1 MSQQL
6 SQQPHEQASNAP
18 ALITLIN
25 VAPVLQTTNEPLTLI
40 ATDFFSEID
49 DAALVEC
56 LTKTLSQNPQAAQVV
71 AGFLEHS
78 PFLTRVMK
86 RHPEWLLKILQSCPE
101 ALMHTLSQT
110 CVAQAAL
117 EHDDAEIMRLV
128 RQFRQQAALL
138 IAIADCGGVWDV
150 IKTTAAITLTA
161 DTCVKIAIDHQLRV
175 AAQSGKITLKN
186 PDDPSEGSGLVV
198 LALGKHGAIELNYSS
213 DIDLVV
219 FFDPEAPAVSP
230 SAEPARIFV
239 RMAQGLVKL
248 LQERTGDDYAF
259 RVDLRLRPDPG
270 STQAAV
276 SLPAAYTYY
285 ETLGQNWERAAY
297 IKARPIA
304 GDIALAN
311 EFLKDIAPF
320 IWRKYFD
327 FAAIADIHAMKRQ
340 IHAVRG
346 HDTIAVA
353 GHNIKLGRG
362 GIREIEF
369 FVQTQ
374 QLVFGGRREGLRGSR
389 TLDMLKALCEEG
401 WITPAARD
409 ELTHAYGF
417 LRTVEHRLQMMHDEQ
432 TQRLPVDDKDIKAFA
447 LFCGFPSL
455 AAFSKELIRQAQIVQ
470 GHYAMLFEEAP
481 SLASDVGSL
490 VFTGTEDDP
499 DTIETIQRLGFRE
512 PSTAIETVKGW
523 HFGRRP
529 AITSARAR
537 EVLTELTPA
546 LLVSLGRS
554 SDPDAGLAALDKA
567 FQNMPAATEL
577 LTLLASNTAIRD
589 LFATILGTAPRLA
602 DIVAAR
608 PHSLDAIID
617 PAFVDPSLTDED
629 IESRMRG
636 MVGTP
641 EQMEDFLDR
650 IRDVVR
656 HKMFLDGARVLSG
669 VLSAQQVGSTYTSI
683 AQVAVRL
690 TLARVKAVFEE
701 EYGVIEGG
709 RVVVLGMGRLGSGEM
724 TAGSDLDLV
733 VIYDRPEEATESNG
747 ARKLDPMTYY
757 GRLTQRLVG
766 AITAPTRRG
775 ILYEVDMRLRPSGSK
790 GPLATQLASFID
802 YFQTTDDS
810 GAETWERMA
819 LTKARVVAGDE
830 TLKNDVEAALKTAIT
845 PDVPPQKIAK
855 DIVAMR
861 QMLATEKGDKDPFD
875 MKLAAGALVD
885 IDFMAAFWRITFA
898 KNYPALHDPC
908 PAQVI
913 QAASDKG
920 IVSAENASV
929 LLEAR
934 RLFNDVLQWERLLV
948 SGRFDPTTLP
958 SAVASRLASAVGLPD
973 IKVLKAHLDDMRA
986 QVVKIRDGVLKG

>member
-1 MSQQL
+1 LQILHPFGIIAHEPLPSCAGLTRVSTSLHHRMTCIPLQKNVPPVITYTCEKGGQMP
-6 SQQPHEQASNAP
+6 QQPLDQAAP
-18 ALITLIN
+18 TFALIELIN

-40 ATDFFSEID
+40 AAHFFSEMD
-49 DAALVEC
+49 DADCVAS
-56 LTKTLSQNPQAAQVV
+56 LTKTLLQNPQATQVV

-86 RHPEWLLKILQSCPE
+86 RHPEWLLTILQSCPE
-101 ALMHTLSQT
+101 ALMQTLSQT

-117 EHDDAEIMRLV
+117 AQEDADIMRLV
-128 RQFRQQAALL
+128 RQFRQEAALL

-150 IKTTAAITLTA
+150 VKTTAAITLTA
-161 DTCVKIAIDHQLRV
+161 DSCVKIAIDHQLRV

-198 LALGKHGAIELNYSS
+198 LALGKHGAKELNYSS

-230 SAEPARIFV
+230 STEPARLFV

-311 EFLKDIAPF
+311 QFLKDISPF

-401 WITPAARD
+401 WITTIARD

-432 TQRLPVDDKDIKAFA
+432 TQRLPVEDKDIKAFA

-546 LLVSLGRS
+546 LLVSMGRS

-683 AQVAVRL
+683 AQVAVSM
-690 TLARVKAVFEE
+690 TLERVMAAFED
-701 EYGVIEGG
+701 EYGVIKGG
-709 RVVVLGMGRLGSGEM
+709 RVVVLGMGRLGSREM

-819 LTKARVVAGDE
+819 LTKARVVAGDDS
-830 TLKNDVEAALKTAIT
+830 LKNDVEEAIKTAIT
-845 PDVPPQKIAK
+845 PDAPPQKIAK

-861 QMLATEKGDKDPFD
+861 Q
-875 MKLAAGALVD
+875 
-885 IDFMAAFWRITFA
+885 
-898 KNYPALHDPC
+898 
-908 PAQVI
+908 
-913 QAASDKG
+913 
-920 IVSAENASV
+920 
-929 LLEAR
+929 
-934 RLFNDVLQWERLLV
+934 
-948 SGRFDPTTLP
+948 
-958 SAVASRLASAVGLPD
+958 
-973 IKVLKAHLDDMRA
+973 
-986 QVVKIRDGVLKG
+986 IRH